1 MDNDLWQLMCVLRND
16 LVRLACNCTVKES
29 CIQVANFCIHHRASY
44 FVSRIMLNMALL
56 LCVVNEGEH
65 VVVNQVVEEVDPS
78 VEVGDDIGGTTPDP
92 DFSVNEGKPW
102 MHLNLPCVLQI
113 YIAFA
118 FKYCIRCLGVK

>member
-1 MDNDLWQLMCVLRND
+1 MILGNGSKCYEKG
-16 LVRLACNCTVKES
+16 LVSLTYNCTAKES
-29 CIQVANFCIHHRASY
+29 CIQVVNFASIIEHHI

-65 VVVNQVVEEVDPS
+65 VVDNQVAKEINPS
-78 VEVGDDIGGTTPDP
+78 VEVGSDITGTTPEP
-92 DFSVNEGKPW
+92 DFSANQGKPW

-118 FKYCIRCLGVK
+118 FQYCIK